1 MVFTGRLSLGL
12 QTISIPLASFMKRNV
27 MQKRRSPSTIVL
39 SILRNFRKLSESGLA
54 PSGCTS
60 PFLRCN
66 LLTPVVHLFYDVCRS
81 FGGAILSTFSL
92 EDRYQFKHAGNESK
106 YTDQKEE
113 IRLLS
118 SKPVPTATFWAKKSS
133 SSLLAMFLRIRSFW

>member
-66 LLTPVVHLFYDVCRS
+66 LITPVVHLFYDVCRS

-118 SKPVPTATFWAKKSS
+118 SKPVQTATF
-133 SSLLAMFLRIRSFW
+133 